1 MTFKSKFDPESFLS
15 QPKRLR
21 KYAVWFVVAT
31 LIVSLA
37 AAACGW
43 VVVATTNRYLLRA
56 EPGYFY
62 VQGMMFT
69 FMFLAHVPGIYFLRK
84 GDRSHIQKYVFA
96 VSIVALVSLPVGCY
110 ALGKAFNHKTRDNF
124 LDACIGSNFDVGGT
138 AACRASVHALRAYIA
153 VAYVFAWILQA
164 ATCIFCWYYYR
175 HLANAFAEK
184 AEEEE
189 KAMLRPMSY
198 ASTRGSRHSY
208 ASSGGDPRASY
219 HAGHRRS
226 SSDPRASGDQR
237 RASRHSASLS
247 QSQNAYRQSILRNSV
262 VADGAE
268 YGQRHAVNAN
278 RTSVLGNRDSIL
290 GNRDSI
296 LGNRDSILVNR
307 DPALLHRV
315 SDLST
320 SDSILQAQRNTALN
334 VDPSARHSPL
344 AEDNQLA
351 PGLVA
356 FPYSDRMALAALGH
370 RPSPPGLTPPG
381 SDEYHDPYAPAA
393 PPSQASD
400 TSYGADRSALGLTHS
415 SSGLEHSEG
424 TGASYSNPPSG
435 SEHAV
440 TMQPAP
446 SRQVSYS
453 EGPAPGQAPSRRVS
467 FSEEPQPALSKRV
480 ISFDLAGS
488 VVPGRKAPF
497 AHVRGSSSREERE
510 PLAPD
515 A

>member
-1 MTFKSKFDPESFLS
+1 MTFKSKFDPESFLA
-15 QPKRLR
+15 QPKQLR
-21 KYAVWFVVAT
+21 KYAVWFIVAT

-43 VVVATTNRYLLRA
+43 VIVATTNRYLLRA

-69 FMFLAHVPGIYFLRK
+69 FMFVAHLPGIYFLRK
-84 GDRSHIQKYVFA
+84 GNRSHIQKYVFA
-96 VSIVALVSLPVGCY
+96 ASIVALVSLPVGCY

-164 ATCIFCWYYYR
+164 AACTFCWYYYR
-175 HLANAFAEK
+175 HLANALAEK

-198 ASTRGSRHSY
+198 ANTRGSRHSY

-219 HAGHRRS
+219 HAAHRRS

-237 RASRHSASLS
+237 RVSRHSASLS

-268 YGQRHAVNAN
+268 YGQRNSINVN
-278 RTSVLGNRDSIL
+278 RSSVLGNRGSIAE
-290 GNRDSI
+290 
-296 LGNRDSILVNR
+296 NRDSILVNH

-334 VDPSARHSPL
+334 VDPSARHSLL

-351 PGLVA
+351 PGRVA
-356 FPYSDRMALAALGH
+356 FPVSVLAIPNH

-381 SDEYHDPYAPAA
+381 SDEYHDPYAPAT
-393 PPSQASD
+393 PPSQGSD
-400 TSYGADRSALGLTHS
+400 TSYGADRSASGLNHS

-424 TGASYSNPPSG
+424 TGASYSTPLSG

-467 FSEEPQPALSKRV
+467 FSEEPQPAPRKRV

-488 VVPGRKAPF
+488 VVPGRVSQKASF
-497 AHVRGSSSREERE
+497 AHVRAPSSRDERE

-515 A
+515 AQR